1 MCRIVPYEIG
11 YLDGVIAMVKAVHVE
26 YAFTWEADGY
36 HSDLYD
42 VEGHY
47 IDPGGMFWVV
57 LDGARVV
64 GCAGVT
70 LHGDHCE
77 LHRMYLAADCR
88 GRGLGRRL
96 LDVTMEFGRSK
107 GCERMVAWS
116 DVKLT
121 LAHRLYRRS
130 GFVQEGE
137 RICDDPD
144 SAREYGFWKS
154 PI

>member
-1 MCRIVPYEIG
+1 
-11 YLDGVIAMVKAVHVE
+11 
-26 YAFTWEADGY
+26 
-36 HSDLYD
+36 
-42 VEGHY
+42 
-47 IDPGGMFWVV
+47 
-57 LDGARVV
+57 
-64 GCAGVT
+64 
-70 LHGDHCE
+70 
-77 LHRMYLAADCR
+77 
-88 GRGLGRRL
+88 
-96 LDVTMEFGRSK
+96 MEFGRSK